1 MNLCEMKFS
10 DQPFSISRTYAE
22 KLENKISVFRHSFR
36 KASGAYLVMITSSG
50 LVPNQYSINLVQNTL
65 TLDDLF

>member
-1 MNLCEMKFS
+1 MVGMLS

-22 KLENKISVFRHSFR
+22 KLENKISAFRHSFR
-36 KASGAYLVMITSSG
+36 KSSGVYLVMISSSG
-50 LVPNQYSINLVQNTL
+50 LASNQYSINLVQNTL

>member
-1 MNLCEMKFS
+1 MVEMLS

-36 KASGAYLVMITSSG
+36 KSSGVYLVMITSSG